1 MYNVF
6 EFSNLYGFGNTSGLL
21 VQKQHHVDLL
31 TVRCAVLNG
40 CTDNGLSNSYW
51 SLINRSCVCQFHK
64 KAALLS
70 AVVNV

>member
-40 CTDNGLSNSYW
+40 CTDNGLSNSY
-51 SLINRSCVCQFHK
+51 C
-64 KAALLS
+64 
-70 AVVNV
+70 